1 MSAQILDG
9 NATAKAILNDLI
21 AEVSRLSEQTGKR
34 PVLATVIVGDD
45 PASHT
50 YVKMKVNRCRKV
62 GIEPRQITL
71 PAESSTEQVVSEVRK
86 LSEDDSVDGILVQH
100 PAPAQVDEKQV
111 FEAIDPDKDV
121 DGVTAGSLAA
131 MAFKEQGFRSATPGG
146 IMRLFEEYGIEL
158 AGRHTIVVGRSRILG
173 IPMGLLLLAEN
184 ATVTYCHSKTV
195 DLKDHVSQ
203 ADIVVAAAGQ
213 PGLIAGDW
221 IKTGAVVADAG
232 YADNAGDVEFDVAAD
247 RAAWITPVP
256 GGVGPMTIACLLE
269 QTVESH
275 RRRHGL
281 D

>member
-1 MSAQILDG
+1 MNAQILDG
-9 NATAKAILNDLI
+9 KATAETIVDDLI
-21 AEVSRLSEQTGKR
+21 AEVSRLYELNRKR

-50 YVKMKVNRCRKV
+50 YVRMKVNRCKKV

-71 PAESSTEQVVSEVRK
+71 PADSSTEQVVSEVRR
-86 LSEDDSVDGILVQH
+86 LSDDDSVDGILVQH
-100 PAPAQVDEKQV
+100 PAPAQVDEKRV

-121 DGVTAGSLAA
+121 DGVTSGSLAA

-146 IMRLFEEYGIEL
+146 IMRLFEAYDIEL
-158 AGRHTIVVGRSRILG
+158 EGRHAVVVGRSRILG

-184 ATVTYCHSKTV
+184 ASVTYCHSRTA
-195 DLKDHVSQ
+195 DLKEHVAQ
-203 ADIVVAAAGQ
+203 ADIVVAAAGR

-221 IKTGAVVADAG
+221 IRPGAVVVDAG
-232 YADNAGDVEFDVAAD
+232 YAENTGDVDFAGAAA
-247 RAAWITPVP
+247 RASWITPVP
-256 GGVGPMTIACLLE
+256 GGVGPMTIACLLA

-275 RRRHGL
+275 RRRNGL

>member
-1 MSAQILDG
+1 MNAQILDG
-9 NATAKAILNDLI
+9 RATAKAIVDDLI
-21 AEVSRLSEQTGKR
+21 AEVSRLSEQTGQR

-50 YVKMKVNRCRKV
+50 YVRMKVNRCEKV
-62 GIEPRQITL
+62 GIEPRQIAL
-71 PAESSTEQVVSEVRK
+71 PADSTTEQVVDEVRR
-86 LSEDDSVDGILVQH
+86 LSEDDAVDGILVQH

-111 FEAIDPDKDV
+111 FEAIAASKDV
-121 DGVTAGSLAA
+121 DGVTSGSLSA

-158 AGRHTIVVGRSRILG
+158 AGRHAVVVGRSRILG

-184 ATVTYCHSKTV
+184 ATVTYCHSKTAGLR
-195 DLKDHVSQ
+195 DYVSQ
-203 ADIVVAAAGQ
+203 ADIVVAAAGY

-221 IKTGAVVADAG
+221 IKPGAVVADAG
-232 YADNAGDVEFDVAAD
+232 YADNSGDVEFAAAAD
-247 RAAWITPVP
+247 RASWITPVP

-275 RRRHGL
+275 RRRHRL